1 MSEKSNNWLAR
12 QEYPVTAM
20 RNLFL
25 MLLLVVAVPAGA
37 QDPPAPLDGPNH
49 PFVDD
54 LLDHLAGTWKAT
66 GQMRG
71 QPVIHSID
79 ASWVLNHQFLRFHE
93 KDTSSSTAYE
103 ADVYIG
109 YDNMSERYV
118 IHWIDVFGGRFAE
131 TLGYG
136 HRSGNSI
143 RFVFEYPD
151 GPFSNTLIWKPAERK
166 WQFVLESKN
175 NRGKWE
181 SFGTLELGL
190 VDH

>member
-1 MSEKSNNWLAR
+1 
-12 QEYPVTAM
+12 M
-20 RNLFL
+20 RNSILL
-25 MLLLVVAVPAGA
+25 LLLVAVAPAGA
-37 QDPPAPLDGPNH
+37 QDTPAPLDGPNH
-49 PFVDD
+49 PFADD

-71 QPVIHSID
+71 QPLNHSID
-79 ASWVLNHQFLRFHE
+79 AGWVLNHQFLRFHE
-93 KDTSSSTAYE
+93 KDNSRPPAYE
-103 ADVYIG
+103 ADAYIG

-136 HRSGNSI
+136 QRTGNSI

-151 GPFSNTLIWKPAERK
+151 GPFSSRLTWKPAERK

-181 SFGTLELGL
+181 NFGTLELG
-190 VDH
+190 VADTSSEKSPAGPK